1 MDYTRIAAIAE
12 MIKPDKTAA
21 DIGTDH
27 AQLALYMLE
36 KGMVPDMIISDLNEG
51 PFLRAHHAAASSL
64 FHDKIDVRKGNG
76 LQVLEKGEAF
86 NVILAGMGGDTIV
99 DILTYDL
106 EKSRSFSHYV
116 LQPMSKPQRV
126 RQFLAAQGWPLLQEK
141 VVRENQ
147 RLFIILSTCP
157 GECPYHL
164 SPLEMDIGPLIL
176 KDFQQA
182 VVKEYL
188 YSWLKKYR
196 SAAAG
201 LAHAETGRSGALKQ
215 QFAEKIRKLEE
226 ILLDG

>member
-1 MDYTRIAAIAE
+1 MDHNRIASIAE

-36 KGMVPDMIISDLNEG
+36 KEMVPDMIISELNEG
-51 PFLRAHHAAASSL
+51 PFFRALHTAASSL
-64 FHDKIDVRKGNG
+64 YYDKIDVRKGNG
-76 LQVLEKGEAF
+76 LQVLENGEVF

-99 DILTYDL
+99 EILTYDL
-106 EKSRSFSHYV
+106 EKSRSFNHYV
-116 LQPMSKPQRV
+116 IQPMSKPQRV
-126 RQFLAAQGWPLLQEK
+126 RHFLATQGWPLLQEK
-141 VVRENQ
+141 VVRENEQ
-147 RLFIILSTCP
+147 LFIMMSTCP

-164 SPLEMDIGPLIL
+164 SPLEMDIGPLVL
-176 KDFQQA
+176 KDFQQS

-201 LAHAETGRSGALKQ
+201 LAHAETSRSGSLKQ
-215 QFAEKIRKLEE
+215 QYAEKISKLEE
-226 ILLDG
+226 ILGDG